1 VDRNLGGSKVK
12 MESSCQHLAEKL
24 TLAFSAPTFAL
35 IAVIIFSLLSP
46 IGLGPFLGEGTSI
59 LLGALFLS
67 ILPIF
72 PIIYYARKGVVD
84 LQVSE
89 RRMRPKLFAMAILGY
104 SSGTILF
111 ALLSAT
117 SLMVL
122 SLAYV
127 GVTTSMALV
136 SFFWKISVHT
146 SGIAGPVTAL
156 TYVFGWTAALM
167 YLWLLPIGWARLELK
182 AHTFPQVLGGA
193 VTAALITLVIYV
205 VFYPAPP
212 KPWF

>member
-1 VDRNLGGSKVK
+1 MSMRSPH
-12 MESSCQHLAEKL
+12 ESLADKL
-24 TLAFSAPTFAL
+24 TVAFSAPTFAL
-35 IAVIIFSLLSP
+35 IAVIVFSLMSP
-46 IGLGPFLGEGTSI
+46 IGLGPFLGETTSI
-59 LLGALFLS
+59 LLGTLFLS
-67 ILPIF
+67 ILPIS
-72 PIIYYARKGVVD
+72 PVLYYARKGVVD

-89 RRMRPKLFAMAILGY
+89 RRMRPKLFAMAILSY
-104 SSGTILF
+104 SLGVVVFS
-111 ALLSAT
+111 LLSAI

-127 GVTTSMALV
+127 GVTTSIALTTL
-136 SFFWKISVHT
+136 FWKISVHS

-156 TYVFGWTAALM
+156 TYVFGWIAAFM
-167 YLWLLPIGWARLELK
+167 YLWLLPIGWARLKLK

-193 VTAALITLVIYV
+193 IAAALITLVVYV

>member
-1 VDRNLGGSKVK
+1 MGSPG
-12 MESSCQHLAEKL
+12 QRLAEAL

-35 IAVIIFSLLSP
+35 IAVIIFSLFSP
-46 IGLGPFLGEGTSI
+46 IGLGPSLGEITSI

-67 ILPIF
+67 ILPIS
-72 PIIYYARKGVVD
+72 PVIYYARKGVVD

-89 RRMRPKLFAMAILGY
+89 RSMRPKLFAMAILGY
-104 SSGTILF
+104 SLGVILF
-111 ALLSAT
+111 GLLSAI
-117 SLMVL
+117 SLMAL

-127 GVTTSMALV
+127 AVTTSIAMI
-136 SFFWKISVHT
+136 SFFWKISVHS

-167 YLWLLPIGWARLELK
+167 YLWLLPIGWARLKLK
-182 AHTFPQVLGGA
+182 AHTFSQIVGGA
-193 VTAALITLVIYV
+193 IAAALITFVVYT

-212 KPWF
+212 KPWL